1 MIAMKRFIN
10 IAVFFLTGV
19 FLLLACYDDKG
30 SYDYHDV
37 NEVVIDLPAA
47 VSVRLD
53 KKDSVSVKIEPKLSQ
68 TLEESEAQLTY
79 VWERER
85 KNSSGLSEWI
95 PCGKEKVC
103 ELWFKPEDVN
113 SLSIRLRVQDNRED
127 GSEWYKQT
135 TVQPIVPYSRSWF
148 VLQYN
153 EGKCVL
159 GAVDGEGSGGEVIPD
174 AYKLDMGQEL
184 PISGTPKYLLT
195 EWLYGSTQGSFINAQ
210 QPVIFIG
217 TDQDVYLMNA
227 VSFKQIWPYREML
240 HIKKVQHDETFVPEW
255 LASHTSL
262 NLGEILCDDG
272 KLYMANADGYAVYY
286 PLSWENDADVSD
298 FKVTKAVPFMGG
310 MGFILYDEQ
319 NHRFLKVGAYND
331 VMEGYM
337 DNQYFRKYG
346 NENYFKPNNVK
357 RYLTKIGENPRV
369 ENEFD
374 PDNIGDDKEM
384 MDMNIYCDADGAYG
398 VLAIFFSTSDR
409 KLHVYDLNAD
419 GFREKSEK
427 ARCVGKYTFD
437 LPGGM
442 SVNDVSVV
450 TSYVYGK
457 TIFFAGGNKIYKVDF
472 NRTVPKISLLY
483 EHQDPNV
490 RVTGLKFKNSFYN
503 TGYNVDP
510 NDWDSQWIWN
520 DFPYCLGAS
529 LDYGGNEGGI
539 LVMKLTTAAEVDPD
553 NEILEYKGFGKI
565 VDFGYSAKVN

>member
-1 MIAMKRFIN
+1 
-10 IAVFFLTGV
+10 
-19 FLLLACYDDKG
+19 
-30 SYDYHDV
+30 
-37 NEVVIDLPAA
+37 
-47 VSVRLD
+47 
-53 KKDSVSVKIEPKLSQ
+53 
-68 TLEESEAQLTY
+68 
-79 VWERER
+79 
-85 KNSSGLSEWI
+85 
-95 PCGKEKVC
+95 
-103 ELWFKPEDVN
+103 
-113 SLSIRLRVQDNRED
+113 
-127 GSEWYKQT
+127 
-135 TVQPIVPYSRSWF
+135 
-148 VLQYN
+148 
-153 EGKCVL
+153 
-159 GAVDGEGSGGEVIPD
+159 
-174 AYKLDMGQEL
+174 
-184 PISGTPKYLLT
+184 
-195 EWLYGSTQGSFINAQ
+195 
-210 QPVIFIG
+210 
-217 TDQDVYLMNA
+217 MNA

-262 NLGEILCDDG
+262 DLGEILCDDG

-346 NENYFKPNNVK
+346 YEDYFKPNNVK

-384 MDMNIYCDADGAYG
+384 MDMNIYYDADGAYG

-503 TGYNVDP
+503 TGYNKDP

>member
-1 MIAMKRFIN
+1 MLFR
-10 IAVFFLTGV
+10 
-19 FLLLACYDDKG
+19 
-30 SYDYHDV
+30 SY
-37 NEVVIDLPAA
+37 
-47 VSVRLD
+47 
-53 KKDSVSVKIEPKLSQ
+53 
-68 TLEESEAQLTY
+68 
-79 VWERER
+79 
-85 KNSSGLSEWI
+85 
-95 PCGKEKVC
+95 
-103 ELWFKPEDVN
+103 ED
-113 SLSIRLRVQDNRED
+113 
-127 GSEWYKQT
+127 
-135 TVQPIVPYSRSWF
+135 
-148 VLQYN
+148 
-153 EGKCVL
+153 
-159 GAVDGEGSGGEVIPD
+159 
-174 AYKLDMGQEL
+174 
-184 PISGTPKYLLT
+184 
-195 EWLYGSTQGSFINAQ
+195 
-210 QPVIFIG
+210 
-217 TDQDVYLMNA
+217 
-227 VSFKQIWPYREML
+227 
-240 HIKKVQHDETFVPEW
+240 
-255 LASHTSL
+255 
-262 NLGEILCDDG
+262 
-272 KLYMANADGYAVYY
+272 
-286 PLSWENDADVSD
+286 
-298 FKVTKAVPFMGG
+298 
-310 MGFILYDEQ
+310 
-319 NHRFLKVGAYND
+319 
-331 VMEGYM
+331 
-337 DNQYFRKYG
+337 
-346 NENYFKPNNVK
+346 YFKPNNVK

-384 MDMNIYCDADGAYG
+384 MDMNIYYDADGAYG

-503 TGYNVDP
+503 TGYNEDP